1 MSQCKHHMYLNW
13 RVVLKRKIKLLK
25 SVLKEQTGS
34 FRDKNSLPEIGNSI
48 NEFNNRMVMMGEV
61 IDFEDGAIRII
72 KCIE

>member
-1 MSQCKHHMYLNW
+1 MYLNW

>member
-1 MSQCKHHMYLNW
+1 MYLNW

-72 KCIE
+72 KFIE